1 MTLTIGSLFAGFG
14 GLDMAVE
21 EAFGATTAWVSE
33 IDPGACKVLAHR
45 FPDAPNLGD
54 ITTVDWA
61 TVEPVD
67 IITGGSPCQD
77 LSTAGRRAGM
87 TDGTR
92 SNLWVAMREA
102 IAQLRPRFVVWENV
116 RGALSAHA
124 HSDLE
129 SCAGCVG
136 DERDEPA
143 LRALGRVLGD
153 LAELGFD
160 AEWRGLRASDV
171 GACHQR
177 FRVFVLAW
185 RRDAAHAD
193 GIGHERRWRTRL
205 GRTGPAD
212 GDSEFVML
220 PTPRATRGGS
230 STETTALLP
239 TPRATDGAKGG
250 PGQRGSKGDLM
261 LPSAVAQIE
270 RNETCSSGSWDESVA
285 PSSMC
290 TSGREAGMGMPLTI
304 AVQLLPTPTVTQGRN
319 ETSGRSNPDS
329 QHHTG
334 TTLHDVVFKGDLL
347 PTTSV
352 ADAMGGHERRGGK
365 RGNELLLKGIAT
377 HEQFGQYA
385 PAIARQEQAFGYPAP
400 SPTEPGKNGRPRL
413 SARFAEWMM
422 GAPPGWITDV
432 PGVTRNEA
440 LRMAGNGVVR
450 QQALA
455 ALLDMQRAVTKEDRC
470 ATRSLDERTAS

>member
-1 MTLTIGSLFAGFG
+1 MTGPTTTERPAETLAIGSLFAGFG

-21 EAFGATTAWVSE
+21 EAFGARTAWVSE

-54 ITTVDWA
+54 ITRVDWA
-61 TVEPVD
+61 TVPRVD

-116 RGALSAHA
+116 RGALSAA
-124 HSDLE
+124 ADSDLE

-136 DERDEPA
+136 DERDQPS

-185 RRDAAHAD
+185 RRDAADRD
-193 GIGHERRWRTRL
+193 GL
-205 GRTGPAD
+205 GRERPGVAWLGGAGPAD
-212 GDSEFVML
+212 GGSEPV
-220 PTPRATRGGS
+220 
-230 STETTALLP
+230 ALLP
-239 TPRATDGAKGG
+239 TPRATDGTKGG

-261 LPSAVAQIE
+261 LPSAV
-270 RNETCSSGSWDESVA
+270 
-285 PSSMC
+285 
-290 TSGREAGMGMPLTI
+290 L
-304 AVQLLPTPTVTQGRN
+304 QLLPTPTTEPATGNGHARN
-319 ETSGRSNPDS
+319 LGKEV
-329 QHHTG
+329 Q
-334 TTLHDVVFKGDLL
+334 LL
-347 PTTSV
+347 PTVTTTQRGT
-352 ADAMGGHERRGGK
+352 DANLDSREGARANLHNEIAER
-365 RGNELLLKGIAT
+365 
-377 HEQFGQYA
+377 FGQYA

-400 SPTEPGKNGRPRL
+400 SPTEPAAKPLNRHGNPRANPRL
-413 SARFAEWMM
+413 SARFAEWMI
-422 GAPPGWITDV
+422 GAPPGWIADT

-455 ALLDMQRAVTKEDRC
+455 ALTDMQRFVP
-470 ATRSLDERTAS
+470 

>member
-1 MTLTIGSLFAGFG
+1 MTLAIGSLFAGFG

-21 EAFGATTAWVSE
+21 EAFGARTAWVSE

-54 ITTVDWA
+54 ITAIDWA
-61 TVEPVD
+61 TVPRVD

-102 IAQLRPRFVVWENV
+102 IAQLQPSLVVWENV

-129 SCAGCVG
+129 PCAGCVG
-136 DERDEPA
+136 DRGGKPS

-177 FRVFVLAW
+177 FRIFVLAW
-185 RRDAAHAD
+185 RRDAVLADAD
-193 GIGHERRWRTRL
+193 GSGRGESRRPEPVRTEHAAVEY
-205 GRTGPAD
+205 GGPDAL
-212 GDSEFVML
+212 S
-220 PTPRATRGGS
+220 
-230 STETTALLP
+230 LLP
-239 TPRATDGAKGG
+239 TPRTSDTNGAGFHGSGG
-250 PGQRGSKGDLM
+250 IDLRTAVGL
-261 LPSAVAQIE
+261 LPTPAA
-270 RNETCSSGSWDESVA
+270 SVA
-285 PSSMC
+285 NDGEEPDSWLAR
-290 TSGREAGMGMPLTI
+290 RERVKETANNGNGMGMPLTI
-304 AVQLLPTPTVTQGRN
+304 AVQLLPTVKASNN
-319 ETSGRSNPDS
+319 ENRSS
-329 QHHTG
+329 AWATG
-334 TTLHDVVFKGDLL
+334 PNLGEALGLL
-347 PTTSV
+347 PTPSV
-352 ADAMGGHERRGGK
+352 ADGMGGHERRGGA
-365 RGNELLLKGIAT
+365 RGGELPLKGIAS
-377 HEQFGQYA
+377 HEQISQYA
-385 PAIARQEQAFGYPAP
+385 AAVARQERAFGYPAP
-400 SPTEPGKNGRPRL
+400 SPTEPGKNGKPRL
-413 SARFAEWMM
+413 SARFASWMM
-422 GAPPGWITDV
+422 GAPPGWIIDV

-450 QQALA
+450 QQAGA
-455 ALLDMQRAVTKEDRC
+455 ALTDMRRFIPW
-470 ATRSLDERTAS
+470 

>member
-1 MTLTIGSLFAGFG
+1 MTGPTTTERPAETLAIGSLFAGFG

-21 EAFGATTAWVSE
+21 DAFGARTAWVSE

-54 ITTVDWA
+54 ITRIDWA
-61 TVEPVD
+61 DVPRVD

-129 SCAGCVG
+129 PCPGCVG
-136 DERDEPA
+136 DERDQPS

-185 RRDAAHAD
+185 RRDDANAD
-193 GIGHERRWRTRL
+193 GIGRERPGGAWL
-205 GRTGPAD
+205 GGAGPAD
-212 GDSEFVML
+212 GGSEPV
-220 PTPRATRGGS
+220 
-230 STETTALLP
+230 ALLP
-239 TPRATDGAKGG
+239 TPRATDGTKGG

-270 RNETCSSGSWDESVA
+270 RDNNPCSSGSSGAFDA
-285 PSSMC
+285 PSSTS
-290 TSGREAGMGMPLTI
+290 TSGREAVPRAATVGDSSSSLP
-304 AVQLLPTPTVTQGRN
+304 LLPTPAASVANDG
-319 ETSGRSNPDS
+319 EG
-329 QHHTG
+329 TG
-334 TTLHDVVFKGDLL
+334 T
-347 PTTSV
+347 
-352 ADAMGGHERRGGK
+352 
-365 RGNELLLKGIAT
+365 
-377 HEQFGQYA
+377 
-385 PAIARQEQAFGYPAP
+385 
-400 SPTEPGKNGRPRL
+400 
-413 SARFAEWMM
+413 
-422 GAPPGWITDV
+422 
-432 PGVTRNEA
+432 
-440 LRMAGNGVVR
+440 
-450 QQALA
+450 
-455 ALLDMQRAVTKEDRC
+455 
-470 ATRSLDERTAS
+470 